1 VKTILAAVAAFIAM
15 AALAQ
20 SPGTS
25 MKIEYYDVRG
35 TNWDELVG
43 EVNAKGP
50 EGWWGHAGTK
60 ISYKFRSRGTASGCV
75 IDSATVNADSTV
87 HLPRWANRDEAS
99 AALQS
104 QWDDMLRS
112 LERHERG
119 HVQISLDSASEL
131 ERTLKAL
138 PEQATCDAL
147 KAIAGQQAER
157 ILAEHSHKQDAYDV
171 ETDHGRR
178 Q

>member
-1 VKTILAAVAAFIAM
+1 MGESRRGIGRAAGA
-15 AALAQ
+15 
-20 SPGTS
+20 
-25 MKIEYYDVRG
+25 
-35 TNWDELVG
+35 VG
-43 EVNAKGP
+43 QRV
-50 EGWWGHAGTK
+50 
-60 ISYKFRSRGTASGCV
+60 
-75 IDSATVNADSTV
+75 
-87 HLPRWANRDEAS
+87 
-99 AALQS
+99 
-104 QWDDMLRS
+104 LRS

-147 KAIAGQQAER
+147 KALAGHQVAER
-157 ILAEHSHKQDAYDV
+157 ILAEHSSKQDAYDV